1 MNENLYSGVLVSV
14 KNKLVIPRDVRQA
27 IGVEVGDLRE
37 AKAEAGKITLT
48 SKSAVSAGVAESV
61 ANFVAGRSFGPFASK
76 ELVNSLHGKSAELR
90 VKARRKRK

>member
-48 SKSAVSAGVAESV
+48 SKSVSAGVAESV